1 LAACSVGLEE
11 RGEIAMPTFTQAE
24 LEELVDQNGIVGLTL
39 DTTEFFHVGYNY
51 EAPSFKALGQF
62 ASTGIIAIFSEV
74 VLNEVHADVRDDI
87 EKKSELVRSSLN
99 QVSKVA
105 RLGMDVKQLMT
116 DLGIPDASGRSKELL
131 DAFINK
137 IEGERVVV
145 DEGATARKLHDLY
158 FAAEP
163 PFSKKAEKKSEF
175 PDAMAL
181 LSLEHWAEQHGGYVL
196 AVSADGD
203 WKRFGASSNHIICIP
218 QLAAALSLFN
228 RSDAVVAGRLSANLL
243 ADTAAQLRQRI
254 DSLLDSTVESF
265 EIEAN
270 APYYYETEDE
280 YATIDSWAVDD
291 YQFDV
296 IDSDDD
302 SVTIAFTVTVNAT
315 FRAGFTFEVRD
326 SIDKDYIT
334 IGGTQAAKEETFSL
348 QIVVSV
354 GRDDDGPDPDILNIE
369 AEGPSIAVNFG
380 YVDVDYGDEPDF

>member
-1 LAACSVGLEE
+1 
-11 RGEIAMPTFTQAE
+11 MPNFTQAE
-24 LEELVDQNGIVGLTL
+24 LEDLVDQDGIVGLTL

-51 EAPSFKALGQF
+51 ETPSFKALGQF
-62 ASTGIIAIFSEV
+62 AGTNITVIFSEV
-74 VLNEVHADVRDDI
+74 VLSEVHADVRDDI
-87 EKKSELVRSSLN
+87 EKKTELVRTGLN
-99 QVSKVA
+99 QASKAA
-105 RLGMDVKQLMT
+105 RLGLDIKQLMAN
-116 DLGIPDASGRSKELL
+116 LGLPDASVRSNELL

-145 DEGATARKLHDLY
+145 DEGTTPRKLHDLY
-158 FAAEP
+158 FAAKP

-181 LSLEHWAEQHGGYVL
+181 LSLEHWAETHGGLVL
-196 AVSADGD
+196 AVSGDGD
-203 WKRFGASSNHIICIP
+203 WKRFAAGSEHIICVP
-218 QLAAALSLFN
+218 QLATALSLFN

-243 ADTAAQLRQRI
+243 ADTAVQLKARI
-254 DSLLDSTVESF
+254 DSILGSTVETF

-280 YATIDSWAVDD
+280 EATIDSWSVED
-291 YQFDV
+291 YLFDV

-315 FRAGFTFEVRD
+315 FNAGFTFEVRD

-334 IGGTQAAKEETFSL
+334 IGGTQAAKEETFTL

-354 GRDDDGPDPDILNIE
+354 GRDDDSPDPDILDIE